1 MANRT
6 RCGDDANLC
15 CLNLLLEL
23 LLSYLGSPHMVD
35 SNQYWLSSDSGFATR
50 ILDACL
56 RDVAAIAV
64 NLNCTI
70 LDIVETMV
78 F

>member
-1 MANRT
+1 
-6 RCGDDANLC
+6 
-15 CLNLLLEL
+15 
-23 LLSYLGSPHMVD
+23 MVD